1 MKKLLALVL
10 ALVMVMG
17 LAAVGTNAA
26 YLEDTY
32 TDSDDIEYE
41 EAVAVMSSI
50 GVLEGADNMF
60 RPKVE
65 LKRSEAAKIVA
76 YLNTNNKTAEGL
88 IGVGKYKDVPVNHWA
103 AGYIE
108 YLSTLSVVAGNG
120 DNTYNP
126 DGDLK
131 AVDFAKMLLVVLGY
145 DPAIEGLVGNDY
157 KINATKLAVNAGLFN
172 GMPDLKADDVLT
184 REEAAQMAFNTV
196 KGATVEYANKGGEI
210 SINGATV
217 SLGASK
223 FHYVTTD
230 IAGDATNISDRKLT
244 NVGDANDSGYT
255 VEFGERQY
263 PKLKLNPDAEDPFG
277 RPANEWTN
285 DKDYVGLFINRDL
298 MQASYHVAVTGA
310 DLFDVLG
317 EAKIKNSEEI
327 IYKVNGFRVNYLNP
341 AVGGADY
348 LSVFGVDGDLTEA
361 YRFYGIA
368 ASNMI
373 RGNKIPYAFTG
384 NGVLTEVY
392 EKGENIIIVSIYTY
406 YAEVTDDYDERN
418 DELRFEAMAFNKGGA
433 AAGGMALWGN
443 APAPTFVKGFPTLV
457 KDEDVP
463 GVSKYKDKAK
473 ILVRVAYDE
482 FLDEFVAVE
491 VEDPTVKEK
500 VTITKYSTNTIGAA
514 NLTEQNAPA
523 DISNGFFYEG
533 YIVAGGETTEYS
545 KTVYPRGLMTYANKE
560 LDGTFTVVCDTY
572 GYVIYTKPDTSSD
585 KYVFIAGVDN
595 FTSNLG
601 LRSADAF
608 AIFDDGTYGTI
619 KVNTKDTDVNIIA
632 YNATRTGA
640 AANYLL
646 TFREMSG
653 APDTPLHAYNRWFS
667 YDVDDGVYTLD
678 PAENSLMVAYDAA
691 DAINTKGP
699 RLIGN
704 LVDFGTAATG
714 AVSERSAWGNTD
726 SVYITVKT
734 AKVSASDTYQTSND
748 ADPNYRRGI
757 AEVTGIYP
765 SVQSVDLKPYDQG
778 TGDDEN
784 PFNEWIYAV
793 YKPGDRYVIAA
804 IVLGENQGADNYIY
818 ALDSEGSEEKIGDYY
833 YWDFKAIVDGEQKV
847 LTAKSKHQETFMD
860 GSSITTLKNAV
871 KFGAG
876 ITTNTARDGLFK
888 VKIDSD
894 GYVIGAEQVT
904 YVGDVGASKKYET
917 VYSNVQLSGL
927 KASNQ
932 TTLDGST
939 FTTDYAVR
947 YDGEAV
953 YESFFTG
960 TSVPLSSAGSASAAN
975 DLADLYYVKG
985 QTLYNKFDV
994 TSDVSGRDWGN
1005 VGGSG
1010 TGAGFGSIFEEGSD
1024 IGLTIATGA
1033 PIFVVQQMYIKSNG
1047 RLVTNVEEF
1056 KDFRTALGRI
1066 ADFDGNTTGP
1076 QDSRRFQ
1083 GYVSAA
1089 LNSNGTAKWVVIKNI
1104 GTAVNYNNNKV
1115 TAGPNVTDKVVTLN
1129 DYYSNT
1135 GFTVT
1140 TTGFTAS
1147 KSYSVEIR
1155 QYAPGQDSYM
1165 EIYSGTVSSKFV
1177 TLSAGAG
1184 FAFGPQAATSLAT
1197 AWINIDPTV
1206 GYSYQVILDGVESN
1220 KVQLTQTMATA
1231 VYVP

>member
-76 YLNTNNKTAEGL
+76 YLNTNNKTAQGL
-88 IGVGKYKDVPVNHWA
+88 YGVGKYTDVPSNHWA

-157 KINATKLAVNAGLFN
+157 KINTTKLAVDAGLFN
-172 GMPDLKADDVLT
+172 GMPDLKAEDVLT

-210 SINGATV
+210 SVNGATV

-230 IAGDATNISDRKLT
+230 IAGDATNINDRKLT

-285 DKDYVGLFINRDL
+285 DKDYVGLFINHDL
-298 MQASYHVAVTGA
+298 LQASYHVAVTGA

-341 AVGGADY
+341 DTTGADY
-348 LSVFGVDGDLTEA
+348 AEVFGTDGDLTEA

-406 YAEVTDDYDERN
+406 YAEVSDDYDERN
-418 DELRFEAMAFNKGGA
+418 DELRFEAMAFDKGNAGA
-433 AAGGMALWGN
+433 DGMALWGN
-443 APAPTFVKGFPTLV
+443 APAPTFVKGFPTVV

-463 GVSKYKDKAK
+463 GVNKYKDDDK

-482 FLDEFVAVE
+482 FQDAFVAVE
-491 VEDPTVKEK
+491 VEDPTVEK
-500 VTITKYSTNTIGAA
+500 KVEITKYSTNTIGVA
-514 NLTEQNAPA
+514 NWTYEQNTPVGK
-523 DISNGFFYEG
+523 DVSKGFFYEG

-545 KTVYPRGLMTYANKE
+545 KAVYPRDLESYNNKE
-560 LDGTFTVVCDTY
+560 LDSTFTVVCDTY
-572 GYVIYTKPDTSSD
+572 GYVIYTKRDTSSD

-601 LRSADAF
+601 MRTADAF
-608 AIFDDGTYGTI
+608 AIFDDGTYATI
-619 KVNTKDTDVNIIA
+619 KVNTKDTDDNIQD
-632 YNATRTGA
+632 YNAGRNA
-640 AANYLL
+640 AYEPV
-646 TFREMSG
+646 FREIGGSS
-653 APDTPLHAYNRWFS
+653 DTPLHAYNRWFS
-667 YDVDDGVYTLD
+667 YDKDGDVYTLD
-678 PAENSLMVAYDAA
+678 PAGNSLMVQYDAS
-691 DAINTKGP
+691 DIINSKGP
-699 RLIGN
+699 RLIGD
-704 LVDFGTAATG
+704 LVDYTTPATG
-714 AVSERSAWGNTD
+714 AVANRSAWGNTD
-726 SVYITVKT
+726 TRYITVKT
-734 AKVSASDTYQTSND
+734 AKVSASDTYQT
-748 ADPNYRRGI
+748 ADDMDDGYRRGI
-757 AEVTGIYP
+757 AEVAGIYT
-765 SVQSVDLKPYDQG
+765 SVQAVDLKPYDRG
-778 TGDDEN
+778 YEEDEN

-793 YKPGDRYVIAA
+793 YKPGNRYVIAA

-818 ALDSEGSEEKIGDYY
+818 ALSSAGSEEKIGNYY
-833 YWDFKAIVDGEQKV
+833 YWDFNAIVDGERKV
-847 LTAKSKHQETFMD
+847 LTAKHRYAQTFED
-860 GSSITTLKNAV
+860 GSSVTDLKDAV
-871 KFGAG
+871 KFDAG
-876 ITTNTARDGLFK
+876 FTNNKRDGLFQ
-888 VKIDSD
+888 VTIDSD
-894 GYVIGAEQVT
+894 GYVVGAKQVT
-904 YVGDVGASKKYET
+904 YMGDVGSSKKYES
-917 VYSNVQLSGL
+917 VYSNAQLSGL
-927 KASNQ
+927 KATNQ
-932 TTLDGST
+932 TTLGAGNTS
-939 FTTDYAVR
+939 DYAVR
-947 YDGEAV
+947 YDGEGV
-953 YESFFTG
+953 YETYFTG
-960 TSVPLSSAGSASAAN
+960 TGTPLSGAASATVAN
-975 DLADLYYVKG
+975 TRADLYYVIG
-985 QTLYNKFDV
+985 DTLYNKFDV
-994 TSDVSGRDWGN
+994 TGTAAGRDWGN
-1005 VGGSG
+1005 IGSGG
-1010 TGAGFGSIFEEGSD
+1010 TGAGTGTIFETGSD
-1024 IGLTIATGA
+1024 IGLTIASGA
-1033 PIFVVQQMYIKSNG
+1033 PIYVVQQMYIKSNG
-1047 RLVTNVEEF
+1047 QFVTSVEEF
-1056 KDFRTALGRI
+1056 SNFRTALGRL
-1066 ADFDGNTTGP
+1066 ADFEGNTSGP

-1089 LNSNGTAKWVVIKNI
+1089 LNSNGTAKWVVIKNV
-1104 GTAVNYNNNKV
+1104 GTVVNYNNNKV
-1115 TAGPNVTDKVVTLN
+1115 TAGPGVTDKVVTLN

-1140 TTGFTAS
+1140 TTGFTAG
-1147 KSYSVEIR
+1147 KSYSVEVR

-1165 EIYSGTVSSKFV
+1165 EIYSGTVSSKYV

-1184 FAFGPQAATSLAT
+1184 FAFGPQGATNLAS